1 MDTNNN
7 ASIGVSGSIEVII
20 PPIKVMAPRYVVR
33 HFASDPALLAEWNN
47 EYIGCTLDSAE
58 DHAEAVR
65 FSCITRRGDKAQ
77 WKLTLKERDGS
88 EITEVDAKIT
98 IWEKT
103 GSRSFLRRQ
112 VLTKRRR
119 KTMLMQSLARMKGFA
134 ESAARH
140 DASELEP
147 GDMVALLNAYT
158 SQFGSFTSLL
168 WQVPALGLTA
178 QAFLMTIVLGTG
190 YSHASRYA
198 ACALSIIIS
207 YASYHLMHDQ
217 RARAINH
224 AEMAKRISYK
234 LSLTNLLGGSF
245 GLDDAVP
252 AKGTDAQNMWT
263 TNRVIYGIWVVCMAL
278 FAIIGAIVIIS
289 LLSGTSWFIVPSP

>member
-1 MDTNNN
+1 
-7 ASIGVSGSIEVII
+7 
-20 PPIKVMAPRYVVR
+20 VR
-33 HFASDPALLAEWNN
+33 DFASDPTLLAEWNN

-58 DHAEAVR
+58 DHAESVS
-65 FSCITRRGDKAQ
+65 FSCATRRGDKAQ
-77 WKLTLKERDGS
+77 WKLTLKEHDGS
-88 EITEVDAKIT
+88 NITEVDAKIT
-98 IWEKT
+98 IREKT
-103 GSRSFLRRQ
+103 GFRYFLRRRQ
-112 VLTKRRR
+112 VLTERRR
-119 KTMLMQSLARMKGFA
+119 KTMLMQSLVRMKGFA

-140 DASELEP
+140 HASELEP

-190 YSHASRYA
+190 YSHGARYA

-207 YASYHLMHDQ
+207 YASYHLMRDQ

-252 AKGTDAQNMWT
+252 AKGTDAQNVWT
-263 TNRVIYGIWVVCMAL
+263 TNRVIYVIWVVCMAL
-278 FAIIGAIVIIS
+278 FAIIDALVIIS
-289 LLSGTSWFIVPSP
+289 LLSATSWFIVPKP